1 MRYIDR
7 LRRTQR
13 EEAPLLPVMR
23 PHDWPLFVQCVYRSL
38 LTFQPGVG
46 VPLVALGRPRGNG
59 FDMVRRDAV
68 YELGMSEEDLEIFA
82 VQNLSRIPTE
92 LEVVHRGRR
101 IGRRHAD
108 REGAALGHAR
118 RLRRANLVGRVPRA
132 PRCRAR
138 CSSMATAPHALV
150 AAQVAT

>member
-92 LEVVHRGRR
+92 LEVVHRSE
-101 IGRRHAD
+101 AT
-108 REGAALGHAR
+108 EGA
-118 RLRRANLVGRVPRA
+118 P
-132 PRCRAR
+132 
-138 CSSMATAPHALV
+138 
-150 AAQVAT
+150 